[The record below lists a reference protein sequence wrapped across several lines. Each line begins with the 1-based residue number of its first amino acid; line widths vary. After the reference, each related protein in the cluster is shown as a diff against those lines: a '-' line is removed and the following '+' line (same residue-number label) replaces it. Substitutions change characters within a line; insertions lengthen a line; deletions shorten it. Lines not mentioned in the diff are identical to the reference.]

1 MTPRNSFE
9 RIGLA
14 LFFLLT
20 VLPVALS
27 LLYAAL
33 YGFGVVGL
41 LSHGFTLDHWRRVVT
56 SAEVWASIG
65 LSAYVAATVV
75 GLTAAL
81 ALPLALALRKRLES
95 GPLVYVLSL
104 PLAIPGTVAAV
115 LVLQLLAGAGLV
127 SRIAYRVGLTEGIAD
142 FPSFVHDAWLSGV
155 VLAHVALAVPFFT
168 LLFVELHRSERILA
182 LGELAATLGARRAQR
197 LLRVTLPIL
206 LRGAT
211 PSLALLFVVVL
222 GSFEIPLLLGR
233 QSPQMLSTLTY
244 RKYGLFDI
252 TQKPEAYLLALGY
265 TLLVLGLV
273 GLTFRNRGA
282 ENEG

>member
-1 MTPRNSFE
+1 MSFRNSVE

-41 LSHGFTLDHWRRVVT
+41 LSRGFTFDHWRRVLT
-56 SAEVWASIG
+56 SVEVWASVG
-65 LSAYVAATVV
+65 LSLYVATAVV
-75 GLTAAL
+75 VLTTAL
-81 ALPLALALRKRLES
+81 ALPLALALRARLES
-95 GPLVYVLSL
+95 GPLVYILSL

-115 LVLQLLAGAGLV
+115 LVLQLLAGAGLL
-127 SRIAYRVGLTEGIAD
+127 SRIAYRLGLTDGIAG
-142 FPSFVHDAWLSGV
+142 FPSFVRDAWLSGV
-155 VLAHVALAVPFFT
+155 VLAHVAIAVPFFA
-168 LLFVELHRSERILA
+168 LLFAELHRSERILA
-182 LGELAATLGARRAQR
+182 LGELAATLGAHRGQR

-206 LRGAT
+206 LRAAT

-233 QSPQMLSTLTY
+233 LSPQMLSTLTY
-244 RKYGLFDI
+244 RKYSLFDI
-252 TQKPEAYLLALGY
+252 TQKPEAYILALGY
-265 TLLVLGLV
+265 TLLVLALV
-273 GLTFRNRGA
+273 GVTFRGRWVA
-282 ENEG
+282 NER

>member
-1 MTPRNSFE
+1 MSSRNSFE
-9 RIGLA
+9 RIGLG

-20 VLPVALS
+20 VLPVAAS
-27 LLYAAL
+27 LVYAAL
-33 YGFGVVGL
+33 YGFGVAGL

-56 SAEVWASIG
+56 SPEVWASVG
-65 LSAYVAATVV
+65 LSVYVATAVV
-75 GLTAAL
+75 LLTTAL
-81 ALPLALALRKRLES
+81 ALSLALALRERLES

-127 SRIAYRVGLTEGIAD
+127 SRIAYRLGLTEGIAG
-142 FPSFVHDAWLSGV
+142 FPSFVQDAWLSGV
-155 VLAHVALAVPFFT
+155 VLAHVALAVPFFA
-168 LLFVELHRSERILA
+168 LLFVEFHRSERILA
-182 LGELAATLGARRAQR
+182 LGELAATLGAHRAQR

-206 LRGAT
+206 LRAAT

-252 TQKPEAYLLALGY
+252 TQKPEAYILALGY
-265 TLLVLGLV
+265 TLLVLGLL
-273 GLTFRNRGA
+273 GLTFRSRRGS
-282 ENEG
+282 NES